1 MAEKD
6 GVERKV
12 WLLPTE
18 LSERIK
24 AFQASQGIT
33 SEVEAARRLLD
44 SALQLRDT
52 VPDILR
58 KLKDRYA
65 EEKDLR
71 VLARDILVGHTLV
84 TSVHFDED
92 GVWFRF
98 NDGGL
103 GRLNKRGQMFIS
115 SDENDYN
122 GQTRWS
128 DYAPPPPADNNG
140 GYTPRAVKR
149 TGGPSWDAPKGGDL
163 DDEIPF

>member
-1 MAEKD
+1 MADKD

-24 AFQASQGIT
+24 AYQASQGIT

-58 KLKDRYA
+58 KLADRFS

-71 VLARDILVGHTLV
+71 VLAKDVLVSHTLV
-84 TSVHFDED
+84 IAVHIDSD
-92 GVWFRF
+92 SVWFEF
-98 NDGGL
+98 KDGEL
-103 GRLNKRGQMFIS
+103 GRIDKHGKTYVGEAGSGFEGSTEWTVYPRP
-115 SDENDYN
+115 
-122 GQTRWS
+122 TRQ
-128 DYAPPPPADNNG
+128 PAS
-140 GYTPRAVKR
+140 RA
-149 TGGPSWDAPKGGDL
+149 GIPSWDPPKGGDL

>member
-1 MAEKD
+1 MADKD

-24 AFQASQGIT
+24 AFQASQGIA

-44 SALQLRDT
+44 SALQMRDA

-58 KLKDRYA
+58 KLRDRYE

-71 VLARDILVGHTLV
+71 VLARDVLVNHALV
-84 TSVHFDED
+84 RSVTFDD
-92 GVWFRF
+92 DSVWFQFR
-98 NDGGL
+98 DETL
-103 GRLNKRGQMFIS
+103 GRIEKDGKTYTGYRDDRTDLNWASYPKPT
-115 SDENDYN
+115 DV
-122 GQTRWS
+122 
-128 DYAPPPPADNNG
+128 PARRSRQG
-140 GYTPRAVKR
+140 
-149 TGGPSWDAPKGGDL
+149 GGPSWDAPKGGDL